1 MPMVDFHCFCP
12 GHLFDRDATRGRLA
26 QTRLVQLL
34 LYLAVALIVRADTLP
49 IELKALVD
57 QVVAIGLHFLLID
70 RGGSRRGRIGRTRS
84 LRGPEYWAG
93 LRQQRR

>member
-1 MPMVDFHCFCP
+1 MFLSLPLYDWN
-12 GHLFDRDATRGRLA
+12 ATRTRLA

-34 LYLAVALIVRADTLP
+34 LYLAVALVGRADTLP
-49 IELKALVD
+49 IELKALAD

-70 RGGSRRGRIGRTRS
+70 RGGNRRSRIGWTRS
-84 LRGPEYWAG
+84 LRGPEYWVG